1 MIWRGWPLGIV
12 VPLQAPSQFSPFAPG
27 QWQEALSE
35 VANAGYEGVEFA
47 IIDPTRVEKK
57 SVKVALENKGLR
69 FFAIATG
76 QAAEAEGLSLST
88 KDDKVRER
96 AIQRIKDHMRLARE
110 FGALVI
116 IGTLRGVEGDEGLLV
131 EALRECCAFDP
142 GVKLTL
148 EAINRYET
156 HLINTVF
163 EVLRIIDRV
172 GAENLGVHLDTFH
185 ANIEEANIKKAFEAV
200 KGKLFHV
207 DIADSNR
214 WPPGYGHLNWG
225 EVWDALEDIGYEGHL
240 VIECFPRPSKAEVL
254 STRNRLVSQWR
265 LRNEEMVSR

>member
-1 MIWRGWPLGIV
+1 VIRRGWPLGLV
-12 VPLQAPSQFSPFAPG
+12 VPLQAPSQFSPFFPD
-27 QWQEALSE
+27 QWQEALAE

-57 SVKVALENKGLR
+57 TVKMALEKKRLR

-76 QAAEAEGLSLST
+76 QAAEAEGLSLSA

-96 AIQRIKDHMRLARE
+96 AVQRIKDHMQLAKE
-110 FGALVI
+110 FGSVVI
-116 IGTLRGVEGDEGLLV
+116 IGTLRGVEGDKELLI
-131 EALRECCAFDP
+131 EALRECCAFDG
-142 GVKLTL
+142 GVKLAL

-156 HLINTVF
+156 RLINTAL
-163 EVLRIIDRV
+163 EALRIVDRV

-185 ANIEEANIKKAFEAV
+185 ANIEEASIKKAFELT

-214 WPPGYGHLNWG
+214 WAPGYGHLNWS
-225 EVWDALEDIGYEGHL
+225 EVWDALENIGYEGHL
-240 VIECFPRPSKAEVL
+240 IVECFGRPSKAAVL
-254 STRNRLVSQWR
+254 SARNRLVLQWR
-265 LRNEEMVSR
+265 LRK